1 MKNIGITKFAE
12 RQIGISQDSPM
23 GGFTGG
29 AGALLDILGSYAEEE
44 AKPGFA
50 PFVKIVEIHPEDLHW
65 FLGTFRE
72 ARPGE
77 TITVRLEARREGEL
91 TVPVSYVIGDKY
103 PPSAARVIFY
113 SREQLAAEGEDDGLG
128 HHVEWAIVSINMG
141 PKDEPMT
148 PSTMWRN
155 YWASRSPE
163 DPRGNGGSPHWKGK
177 SDAEFLEALYRSER
191 YWCNRGRCVRELPP
205 LK

>member
-12 RQIGISQDSPM
+12 RQIGISQDSSM
-23 GGFTGG
+23 GGFTGSS
-29 AGALLDILGSYAEEE
+29 AKLLDLVGSYPDDE
-44 AKPGFA
+44 AKAGFA
-50 PFVKIVEIHPEDLHW
+50 PFVREVEINPKDLTM
-65 FLGTFRE
+65 FLGTFRK
-72 ARPGE
+72 AREGE
-77 TITVRLEARREGEL
+77 TITVRMEARREGEL
-91 TVPVSYVIGDKY
+91 PVPVSYVIGDKE
-103 PPSAARVIFY
+103 PPTAARLILY

-128 HHVEWAIVSINMG
+128 YHVEWAIVSINMG

-148 PSTMWRN
+148 PATIWRN

-163 DPRGNGGSPHWKGK
+163 DPRGKGGSPHWKGK

-191 YWCNRGRCVRELPP
+191 YWGNRGRCVRELPP